1 MTTAEQLAALLRQD
15 RIPEQHSGTVLPPA
29 QLAGRIQH
37 TLLGQAITDRQVRT
51 HVQECLEF
59 GFDLAVVP
67 PTWVATAKEEFGDN
81 GGRVGSFLDYP
92 FGTGTT
98 TARVAE
104 AKALVQA
111 GVDELDTTIKLGFLL
126 SGRIREFTSDLS
138 AVVAAASPIGVKAVL
153 ELPLLGREQQL
164 VATRAAADAGVAFVG
179 NASSGSIGIAD
190 AGTIAFLRGCMP
202 SSIGVKASGGIKT
215 VEQVRAVLLAGA
227 DLIGTAA
234 GVPIVTGCG
243 RVPGTLYSY

>member
-1 MTTAEQLAALLRQD
+1 MTTAEQLTAMLRQD
-15 RIPEQHSGTVLPPA
+15 RIPEQHSGAVLPPA

-37 TLLGQAITDRQVRT
+37 TLLGQAITDRQVRA
-51 HVQECLEF
+51 HVHECLEF
-59 GFDLAVVP
+59 GFDSVVVP
-67 PTWVATAKEEFGDN
+67 PTWVAAAKDEFGDT

-92 FGTGTT
+92 YGSGTT
-98 TARVAE
+98 AARVAE
-104 AKALVQA
+104 AKTLVAA
-111 GVDELDTTIKLGFLL
+111 GVDELDTTINLGFLL
-126 SGRIREFTSDLS
+126 SGRIREFVADLA

-153 ELPLLGREQQL
+153 ELPLLNPEQQRT
-164 VATRAAADAGVAFVG
+164 ATAAAADAGVAFVG

-190 AGTIAFLRGCMP
+190 AASIAFLRRAMP

-215 VEQVRAVLLAGA
+215 VEQVRAVLMAGA

-243 RVPGTLYSY
+243 RVPGSLYSY